1 MYNQN
6 LCAHNSSANSDRR
19 MEMRKSFVY
28 LTVALLLGLL
38 LSGCA
43 DSTNN
48 GIVTASPKPAVTEPV
63 IPIPT
68 AVVTATPA
76 PDLNM
81 DRDESGSS
89 TERSDSTDMGSSGS
103 NSSGNGAM
111 STSSPNPTDN
121 NR

>member
-1 MYNQN
+1 
-6 LCAHNSSANSDRR
+6 
-19 MEMRKSFVY
+19 MRKSFVY

-68 AVVTATPA
+68 AVVTATPS
-76 PDLNM
+76 PGLDM
-81 DRDESGSS
+81 DRDESTTGM
-89 TERSDSTDMGSSGS
+89 ERNDSTDMGTSGA

-111 STSSPNPTDN
+111 STSSPSPTDN